1 MRLVVHIR
9 NPHAW
14 SAPMNTL
21 SKFQNNDANK
31 DGAWKQAMLL
41 LGLLT
46 AVAVVAVILFA
57 ST

>member
-1 MRLVVHIR
+1 
-9 NPHAW
+9 
-14 SAPMNTL
+14 MNTL